1 MQSPNLIAYIAL
13 ALWPVVTW
21 KLWQRLDRGQ
31 ALIWTI
37 LGGYLLLPPVA
48 AAFNFP
54 VVPDLNKLTIPNLTA
69 MACALWLVKDKV
81 GFVPGSWIGKALIVV
96 YVLSPFGTVLTN
108 RDPLFF
114 QQASIQGM
122 RIYDSFAS
130 IAYQVIALTP
140 FFLARRYLGCP
151 EGMRAI
157 IFALVAAGLA
167 YSVPMMIEAVMS
179 PQINVW
185 VYGFF
190 QHDFFQTI
198 RYGGY
203 RPVVFLPHGLWV
215 AFFACMA
222 ALAALAAL
230 RRSPAEARP
239 KAMVVLL
246 YLVAMLVLC
255 RSAGPIVYTLA
266 LTPLILLAPVRLQIL
281 IAAVMALVV
290 VAYPILRGAHL
301 VPVDQILDLA
311 NGLSP
316 ERAYSLRFRIEN
328 EEILLARAQERPW
341 FGWGGYGRA
350 FTHDPVNGK
359 ALNIADGAWVIL
371 MGNYGWVG
379 YLTEF
384 GLTALPLLL
393 LANEAVRQG
402 KAMLSPWVGAVAL
415 ILGANMMDLLPN
427 ATHIPFTWLLAGA
440 LLGEAERLA
449 AIRADRLAQRRRE
462 GLHAGKPLRTVI

>member
-1 MQSPNLIAYIAL
+1 MQSPNLIAYLAL
-13 ALWPVVTW
+13 ALWPVVAW

-37 LGGYLLLPPVA
+37 LGGYLLLPPL

-54 VVPDLNKLTIPNLTA
+54 VVPDLNKSTIPNLVA
-69 MACALWLVKDKV
+69 LACALWLVGDRV
-81 GFVPGSWIGKALIVV
+81 GFMPASWLGKALIAV
-96 YVLSPFGTVLTN
+96 YIAFPFGTVLTN
-108 RDPLFF
+108 RAPLVFE
-114 QQASIQGM
+114 QATIQGM
-122 RIYDSFAS
+122 RIYDSFAA
-130 IAYQVIALTP
+130 IAYQAIALLP
-140 FFLARRYLGCP
+140 FFLARRYLGHP

-157 IFALVAAGLA
+157 IASLVAGGLA
-167 YSVPMMIEAVMS
+167 YSVPMLVEAVMS
-179 PQINVW
+179 PQMNVW

-222 ALAALAAL
+222 VLAAVTLL
-230 RRSPAEARP
+230 RRTVPDARP
-239 KAMVVLL
+239 RALVVFV
-246 YLVAMLVLC
+246 YLSVMLVIC
-255 RSAGPIVYTLA
+255 RSAGPILYALA
-266 LTPLILLAPVRLQIL
+266 LVPMILFLPARLQIL
-281 IAAVMALVV
+281 IAAAMALVV
-290 VAYPILRGAHL
+290 VSYPVLRGAHL

-316 ERAYSLRFRIEN
+316 ERAASLRFRIEN
-328 EEILLARAQERPW
+328 EETLLVRAQEQPW
-341 FGWGGYGRA
+341 FGWGGYGRS
-350 FTHDPVNGK
+350 FTHDPVTGQT
-359 ALNIADGAWVIL
+359 LNIADGAWVIL

-379 YLTEF
+379 YVAEF

-393 LANEAVRQG
+393 LARESLRQG
-402 KAMLSPWVGAVAL
+402 GAELSPWVGAVAL
-415 ILGANMMDLLPN
+415 ILGANMLDLLPN

-449 AIRADRLAQRRRE
+449 ALRADRDAMARRE